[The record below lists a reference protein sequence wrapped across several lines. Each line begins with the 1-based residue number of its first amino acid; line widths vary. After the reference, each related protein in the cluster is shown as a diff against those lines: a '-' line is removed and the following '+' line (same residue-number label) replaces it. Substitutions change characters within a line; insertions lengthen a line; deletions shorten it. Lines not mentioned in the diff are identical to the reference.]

1 MVQRKSPKCK
11 NLLFVISH
19 LFPVLLS
26 PTPEE
31 INWHLLQ
38 LCLLRDYIDL
48 EFSSMKVKKNK
59 DLFKKQ
65 NCFFYKEKMKF
76 PYDLESIVDDWILM
90 GYLVGNDFIPHL
102 PHVHINQEALPLLW
116 ETYKTILPTLDG
128 LLNFLRF
135 NYCNIYFLR
144 LLE

>member
-1 MVQRKSPKCK
+1 
-11 NLLFVISH
+11 
-19 LFPVLLS
+19 
-26 PTPEE
+26 
-31 INWHLLQ
+31 
-38 LCLLRDYIDL
+38 
-48 EFSSMKVKKNK
+48 
-59 DLFKKQ
+59 
-65 NCFFYKEKMKF
+65 
-76 PYDLESIVDDWILM
+76 M